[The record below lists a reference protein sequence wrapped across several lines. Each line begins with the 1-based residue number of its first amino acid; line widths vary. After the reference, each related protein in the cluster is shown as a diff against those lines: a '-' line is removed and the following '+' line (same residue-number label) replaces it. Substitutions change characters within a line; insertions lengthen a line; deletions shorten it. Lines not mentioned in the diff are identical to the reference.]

1 MFPISHKM
9 TKHVDAG
16 ECHAELAQSLGARFI
31 DSGSFARVYTLPSK
45 KQVVKIGAI
54 KGNESYLKFVEELSK
69 AKKHNPYFPK
79 IEKVEFYGNLTFAV
93 FMEKLAPW
101 KHPDACEL
109 AADIEACVQYT
120 WATPNAALYSAGVL
134 LRKVKDHHWSF
145 QLDLHRY
152 NIMLRGAQLVFIDP
166 LANFSY

>member
-1 MFPISHKM
+1 MFPIIHKS
-9 TKHVDAG
+9 
-16 ECHAELAQSLGARFI
+16 AEQGCKEDYSDILNGLGARYI
-31 DSGSFARVYTLPSK
+31 DHGSFATVYTLHSK

-101 KHPDACEL
+101 QHPDARRL
-109 AADIEACVQYT
+109 AEDIEDCVRYT
-120 WATPNAALYSAGVL
+120 WATPNVALYSAGVL

-166 LANFSY
+166 LANFSD